1 MEKVLIVEDNMMIQ
15 EILSERLKL
24 RGFDVVVASDG
35 QEGIDTAVSQIP
47 DIILMD
53 VSLPLVDGWE
63 ATRQLKA
70 NESTKHI
77 PIIALT
83 AHALLEAKQ
92 TSFEAGCDDFET
104 KPINFNQLM
113 DKINTLLKSKQSE

>member
-24 RGFDVVVASDG
+24 RGFDVVIASNG

-70 NESTKHI
+70 NETTKHI

-104 KPINFNQLM
+104 KPINFNQLVA
-113 DKINTLLKSKQSE
+113 KINTLLKSKQS